1 MGLFRALSVD
11 TIIGRARLS
20 FRIALVGENDYGHQ

>member
-11 TIIGRARLS
+11 TITERARLS
-20 FRIALVGENDYGHQ
+20 FRTALVGESNHGHQ